1 MNFIDLC
8 ISSSTQKLKFIQ
20 FVLPLKRMDKQRY
33 ILVTG
38 GAGYI
43 GSHTVVELTRASYT
57 PVIADDFRN
66 ANRIVVDGLEK
77 LIESTPII
85 HEVDVCDANHMRDLF
100 EKYAFTGI
108 IHFAAYKAVGESVMD
123 PLKYYH
129 NNIQGLVNVIELA
142 LEFSV
147 HNFVFSSSCTVYGE
161 PEGLK
166 VVNEDSP
173 KSKPNSPYGH
183 TKAIGEQILMDVFKS
198 DPEMKIMNLRY
209 FNPVGAHPT
218 GLIGEFPIGKPNNL
232 LPFVTQTGIG
242 KQAELT
248 VFGND
253 YPTVDGTCVR
263 DYIHVVD
270 LAKAHVKAIHFL
282 SEQADGLIEAVN
294 IGTGNGTSILEVI
307 NLFEKI
313 ANQSLNWKFGPRRPG
328 DVIEIYADASKA
340 NRLLNWQAEYSISDA
355 IEHAWNWEKMIKNYE

>member
-1 MNFIDLC
+1 M
-8 ISSSTQKLKFIQ
+8 
-20 FVLPLKRMDKQRY
+20 LPLKTMEKQHY

-43 GSHTVVELTRASYT
+43 GSHTVVELKAAGYI

-66 ANRIVVDGLEK
+66 ANRIVLNGLTE
-77 LIESTPII
+77 LINEEPLL
-85 HEVDVCDANHMRDLF
+85 HEVDVCNSTDMRELF
-100 EKYAFTGI
+100 EKYPFVGI
-108 IHFAAYKAVGESVMD
+108 IHFAAYKAVGESVLD

-129 NNIQGLVNVIELA
+129 NNIQGLVNVLELA

-147 HNFVFSSSCTVYGE
+147 LNVVFSSSCTVYGE
-161 PEGLK
+161 PEGVK

-173 KSKPNSPYGH
+173 KSKPNSPYGN
-183 TKAIGEQILMDVFKS
+183 TKAIGEQILADVFKS
-198 DPEMKIMNLRY
+198 NPELKIMNLRY
-209 FNPVGAHPT
+209 FNPVGAHPSA
-218 GLIGEFPIGKPNNL
+218 LIGEFPIGKPNNL

-242 KQAELT
+242 KQQELT

-253 YPTVDGTCVR
+253 YPTPDGTCIR

-270 LAKAHVKAIHFL
+270 LAKAHVKAINFL
-282 SEQADGLIEAVN
+282 SSKEDGVIEAVN

-307 NLFEKI
+307 NIFEDV
-313 ANQSLNWKFGPRRPG
+313 AGQSLNWKFGPRRPG

-340 NRLLNWQAEYSISDA
+340 NRLLEWQAEYTISDA
-355 IEHAWNWEKMIKNYE
+355 VEHAWKWEQTIVDYE